1 MTKRITG
8 SGFYEKEA
16 DENSYLYF
24 NKVNGINMVATVPHF
39 HDSIELVLAIK
50 GECVIHING
59 TKITLN
65 VGDCAFIDCF
75 DVHYYEYFPKSEY
88 YVFLVSE
95 KYLNNTNGF
104 DKKKLSMFLPKC
116 KKYEKFKELFDSVYN
131 LWESSKETFRS
142 GFVNIILGFLS
153 EQYPLIERESNG
165 DVKILVNTLLYINEN
180 FSKDITLEFLSN
192 KFGYSKNYFSTL
204 FNKFTGMNLREY
216 INQRRI
222 IEFERIK
229 NLKVDQ
235 PVYTLA
241 QECGFKSLKT
251 FYRAYNKFS
260 EKQS

>member
-39 HDSIELVLAIK
+39 HDSIEIVLAIK

-104 DKKKLSMFLPKC
+104 DKKSFRCFYLS
-116 KKYEKFKELFDSVYN
+116 
-131 LWESSKETFRS
+131 
-142 GFVNIILGFLS
+142 
-153 EQYPLIERESNG
+153 
-165 DVKILVNTLLYINEN
+165 VKN
-180 FSKDITLEFLSN
+180 
-192 KFGYSKNYFSTL
+192 
-204 FNKFTGMNLREY
+204 MR
-216 INQRRI
+216 
-222 IEFERIK
+222 
-229 NLKVDQ
+229 NLKNCLI
-235 PVYTLA
+235 VYTT
-241 QECGFKSLKT
+241 CGKAVRKRFEVGLLIL
-251 FYRAYNKFS
+251 F
-260 EKQS
+260 